1 MRQRVGIARALAVRP
16 AILLMDE
23 PLSALDSQTRELLM
37 EDFIRLLADGG
48 WARSMS
54 RIISRKR
61 CGSPTASWCCR
72 GGPAASARSS
82 TIPMT
87 RAERGDIDARGK
99 LLALAERVV
108 VADPRTRRSMPSA
121 RSSMLDRATAGSN
134 AGDETDARGR
144 SHFAARALRR
154 TPAAIRGWIALALV
168 IALWQLAGSAGWV
181 NPLFLPPPSAIAL
194 RDLEARDVGRAVA
207 ALSAS
212 IMRIGS
218 GWMLGTVAGVIVG
231 FAIGLS
237 SLARGVGITF
247 ISALFPIPKI
257 ALLPLLILWLG
268 IGEEPKIATIALG
281 VFFSTAISVYS
292 GVDAVPRNLIRMAQS
307 FNVPFPAIVRR
318 VIWPGALPS
327 ILAGFRIT
335 ASVALLLVVSA
346 EMIGAQFG
354 IGAFVLQAGNLMQ
367 TDQLLA
373 GVVILSVFG
382 LAVGKLINLLESAA
396 AALAVRLHPV
406 CARRAQASYR

>member
-1 MRQRVGIARALAVRP
+1 ML
-16 AILLMDE
+16 E
-23 PLSALDSQTRELLM
+23 
-37 EDFIRLLADGG
+37 
-48 WARSMS
+48 RS
-54 RIISRKR
+54 K
-61 CGSPTASWCCR
+61 
-72 GGPAASARSS
+72 GPAGS
-82 TIPMT
+82 TQVDPET
-87 RAERGDIDARGK
+87 APRPVEFRGAGF
-99 LLALAERVV
+99 
-108 VADPRTRRSMPSA
+108 TPSA
-121 RSSMLDRATAGSN
+121 
-134 AGDETDARGR
+134 GR
-144 SHFAARALRR
+144 YS
-154 TPAAIRGWIALALV
+154 GWIALTLV
-168 IALWQLAGSAGWV
+168 IGLWQLAGNAGWV
-181 NPLFLPPPSAIAL
+181 NPLFLPAPSTIGLAIYKLAISGAL
-194 RDLEARDVGRAVA
+194 WHHV
-207 ALSAS
+207 SYS

-218 GWMLGTVAGVIVG
+218 GWILGTIAGVAVG

-292 GVDAVPRNLIRMAQS
+292 GVDSVPRNLIRMAQS
-307 FNVPFPAIVRR
+307 FNVPFHAIVRR

-346 EMIGAQFG
+346 EMVGAEFG

-373 GVVILSVFG
+373 GVVILSLFG
-382 LAVGKLINLLESAA
+382 LAVGRLINWLETRLLHW
-396 AALAVRLHPV
+396 R
-406 CARRAQASYR
+406 

>member
-1 MRQRVGIARALAVRP
+1 
-16 AILLMDE
+16 
-23 PLSALDSQTRELLM
+23 
-37 EDFIRLLADGG
+37 
-48 WARSMS
+48 
-54 RIISRKR
+54 
-61 CGSPTASWCCR
+61 
-72 GGPAASARSS
+72 
-82 TIPMT
+82 
-87 RAERGDIDARGK
+87 
-99 LLALAERVV
+99 
-108 VADPRTRRSMPSA
+108 
-121 RSSMLDRATAGSN
+121 MLDRAPQDAPEADTRPVAFRGGGFAPSAGRYS
-134 AGDETDARGR
+134 
-144 SHFAARALRR
+144 
-154 TPAAIRGWIALALV
+154 GWIALVAVLA
-168 IALWQLAGSAGWV
+168 IWQLAGSAGWV
-181 NPLFLPPPSAIAL
+181 SQLFLPSPSAIVLAIWKLAMSGAL
-194 RDLEARDVGRAVA
+194 WQHV
-207 ALSAS
+207 SWS
-212 IMRIGS
+212 IMRIGT
-218 GWMLGTVAGVIVG
+218 GWIIGTAAGVLVG

-237 SLARGVGITF
+237 TLARSVGITF

-307 FNVPFPAIVRR
+307 FNVPFHAIVRR

-335 ASVALLLVVSA
+335 SSVALLLVVSA

-382 LAVGKLINLLESAA
+382 LAVGKLINLLEA
-396 AALAVRLHPV
+396 RLLHW
-406 CARRAQASYR
+406 R

>member
-1 MRQRVGIARALAVRP
+1 MLERPNDPADARQ
-16 AILLMDE
+16 
-23 PLSALDSQTRELLM
+23 
-37 EDFIRLLADGG
+37 ADGEI
-48 WARSMS
+48 AS
-54 RIISRKR
+54 RPVKF
-61 CGSPTASWCCR
+61 R
-72 GGPAASARSS
+72 GAGFTP
-82 TIPMT
+82 
-87 RAERGDIDARGK
+87 RA
-99 LLALAERVV
+99 
-108 VADPRTRRSMPSA
+108 
-121 RSSMLDRATAGSN
+121 
-134 AGDETDARGR
+134 GR
-144 SHFAARALRR
+144 YS
-154 TPAAIRGWIALALV
+154 GWIALALV
-168 IALWQLAGSAGWV
+168 IGLWQLAGSAGWV
-181 NPLFLPPPSAIAL
+181 NSLFLPAPSAIA
-194 RDLEARDVGRAVA
+194 VA
-207 ALSAS
+207 IYKLALSGALWHHLSYS
-212 IMRIGS
+212 IMRIGT
-218 GWMLGTVAGVIVG
+218 GWILGTIAGVIVG

-307 FNVPFPAIVRR
+307 FNVPFHAIVRR

-346 EMIGAQFG
+346 EMIGAEFG

-373 GVVILSVFG
+373 GVVILSLFG
-382 LAVGKLINLLESAA
+382 LAVGRLINLLET
-396 AALAVRLHPV
+396 RLLHW
-406 CARRAQASYR
+406 R

>member
-1 MRQRVGIARALAVRP
+1 
-16 AILLMDE
+16 
-23 PLSALDSQTRELLM
+23 
-37 EDFIRLLADGG
+37 
-48 WARSMS
+48 
-54 RIISRKR
+54 
-61 CGSPTASWCCR
+61 
-72 GGPAASARSS
+72 
-82 TIPMT
+82 
-87 RAERGDIDARGK
+87 
-99 LLALAERVV
+99 
-108 VADPRTRRSMPSA
+108 
-121 RSSMLDRATAGSN
+121 MLDRAREEQAPADPSAGTRPVAFRG
-134 AGDETDARGR
+134 AGFAPRAGR
-144 SHFAARALRR
+144 TS
-154 TPAAIRGWIALALV
+154 GWIALALV
-168 IALWQLAGSAGWV
+168 IGLWQLAGSLALV
-181 NPLFLPPPSAIAL
+181 NPLFLPPPSAITRAIWQLAISGAL
-194 RDLEARDVGRAVA
+194 WHH
-207 ALSAS
+207 LSVS
-212 IMRIGS
+212 ILRIGS
-218 GWMLGTVAGVIVG
+218 GWILGTIAGVIVG

-292 GVDAVPRNLIRMAQS
+292 GVDNVPRNLIRMAQS
-307 FNVPFPAIVRR
+307 FNVPFHAIVRR

-346 EMIGAQFG
+346 EMIGAEYG

-382 LAVGKLINLLESAA
+382 LAVGKLINLLET
-396 AALAVRLHPV
+396 RLLHW
-406 CARRAQASYR
+406 R

>member
-1 MRQRVGIARALAVRP
+1 
-16 AILLMDE
+16 
-23 PLSALDSQTRELLM
+23 
-37 EDFIRLLADGG
+37 
-48 WARSMS
+48 
-54 RIISRKR
+54 
-61 CGSPTASWCCR
+61 
-72 GGPAASARSS
+72 
-82 TIPMT
+82 
-87 RAERGDIDARGK
+87 
-99 LLALAERVV
+99 
-108 VADPRTRRSMPSA
+108 
-121 RSSMLDRATAGSN
+121 MLDRANDSTSPPPTEQTELRPVIFRGAGFAPK
-134 AGDETDARGR
+134 AGRYA
-144 SHFAARALRR
+144 
-154 TPAAIRGWIALALV
+154 GWIALLLALGV
-168 IALWQLAGSAGWV
+168 WQLAGSTGLV
-181 NPLFLPPPSAIAL
+181 NSLFLPTPVATVRAIYQL
-194 RDLEARDVGRAVA
+194 
-207 ALSAS
+207 ALSGALWQHLSWS

-218 GWMLGTVAGVIVG
+218 GWILGTLAGVIVG

-237 SLARGVGITF
+237 SLARSVGITF

-307 FNVPFPAIVRR
+307 FNVPFHTIVTK

-335 ASVALLLVVSA
+335 ASIALLLVVSA

-373 GVVILSVFG
+373 GVVILSLFG
-382 LAVGKLINLLESAA
+382 LAVGRLINWLEMRLLHW
-396 AALAVRLHPV
+396 R
-406 CARRAQASYR
+406 